1 MSERPSGLTASSFAE
16 SVGGVRGLLDS
27 GLPATVFVLVR
38 LVSHSM
44 TLSVVLALASGLA
57 LGALRRSR
65 GEPLMQV
72 GSGFFGLLIA
82 AGFALF
88 TGTGKGF
95 FLPGIFLVGFSGVA
109 FLVSLALG
117 KPAVGLAL
125 EAYDAKYAGWRDHPG
140 LLRAVRVAT
149 VIWAA
154 SFFLRAAVATY
165 VYNQPGD
172 HVGQLFVIIN
182 IVKYVL
188 IIGAAL
194 ATVSLVKGSG
204 YVPREVPQQVDPE
217 VTPTPAAEDAP

>member
-1 MSERPSGLTASSFAE
+1 MPERPTGLSASAFAE
-16 SVGGVRGLLDS
+16 SIGGVRGLLDS

-38 LVSHSM
+38 LLSHSLS
-44 TLSVVLALASGLA
+44 LSVVLALASGLA

-65 GEPLMQV
+65 GESLMQV

-82 AGFALF
+82 VGFALF

-125 EAYDAKYAGWRDHPG
+125 EAYDAKYAGWRTHPG

-149 VIWAA
+149 ALWAV
-154 SFFLRAAVATY
+154 SFFVRAGVATY
-165 VYNQPGD
+165 VYHQPGD
-172 HVGQLFVIIN
+172 HVGQLFVVIN

-194 ATVSLVKGSG
+194 ATVALVRGSG
-204 YVPREVPQQVDPE
+204 YVP
-217 VTPTPAAEDAP
+217 PAAEPEAAAEPETAAGDAS

>member
-95 FLPGIFLVGFSGVA
+95 FLPGIFLVAFSGVA